1 MTTPPKNPN
10 RRTGRVSTRHR
21 LPRVSAAVRLQL
33 AICATLGA
41 LLLAG
46 CGGGDESTTQDLTI
60 ESRPDV
66 KRTEQPAPAAKGK
79 NDQPRPAPGSVCQ
92 TQLGSF
98 VGSMDGLR
106 RRLAVGVTYDQY
118 VAEVRGIRSTY
129 GEIPIDR
136 LQIDCLAAVAAP
148 GEKAFN
154 RYIEAANDWGECV
167 SELGCGSTEIEPVLQ
182 RRWRIAS
189 HFLSEAQDGLGT
201 TAS

>member
-1 MTTPPKNPN
+1 
-10 RRTGRVSTRHR
+10 VLAAAR
-21 LPRVSAAVRLQL
+21 LRL
-33 AICATLGA
+33 LGFA
-41 LLLAG
+41 LLAALLVGG
-46 CGGGDESTTQDLTI
+46 CGGGGPAVTTEKTVASDETARTTEKPTS
-60 ESRPDV
+60 SREG
-66 KRTEQPAPAAKGK
+66 TKGK
-79 NDQPRPAPGSVCQ
+79 PRPVPAGNLCQ
-92 TQLGSF
+92 SQLGGF

-129 GEIPIDR
+129 GEIPTEQLR
-136 LQIDCLAAVAAP
+136 IDCLTAVAAP

-189 HFLSEAQDGLGT
+189 HFLSEAEEGLRAI
-201 TAS
+201 AS